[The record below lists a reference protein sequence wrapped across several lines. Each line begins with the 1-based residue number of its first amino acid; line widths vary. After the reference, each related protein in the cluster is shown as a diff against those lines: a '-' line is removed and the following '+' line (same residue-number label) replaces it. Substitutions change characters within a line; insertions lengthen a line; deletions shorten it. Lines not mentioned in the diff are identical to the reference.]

1 LVAVNDKIGV
11 EMLLRGGIKPDNDIN
26 EYGWTPLHHAAMY
39 DRSEIADLLLAYN
52 ADIHGQPAS
61 NKFGTVSKVTPLHLA
76 ANHGNVAMCLKLT
89 EVGADADRKDS
100 EKKTPMQWG
109 ANDEVKAA
117 MKAGKRKLE
126 VAIQTQEQE
135 ALKK

>member
-1 LVAVNDKIGV
+1 MPYLPSHLPIQ
-11 EMLLRGGIKPDNDIN
+11 
-26 EYGWTPLHHAAMY
+26 
-39 DRSEIADLLLAYN
+39 LATYAN
-52 ADIHGQPAS
+52 IHFTESVCAGQPAS

-76 ANHGNVAMCLKLT
+76 ANHGNVAMCLRLT